1 MQDWSKDLKKK
12 KRSKMKF
19 EDSII
24 EGENKRKYR
33 EGQGTLQLFFA
44 LIKNWEVVNRIH
56 LESY

>member
-1 MQDWSKDLKKK
+1 
-12 KRSKMKF
+12 MKF
-19 EDSII
+19 ADSII
-24 EGENKRKYR
+24 EGENTRKYR